1 MNRSDLITR
10 MTERLGGDR
19 ASAVAAVNGVLEE
32 IEAGVARGERVT
44 LTGFGTFERRARAAR
59 TARNPRTGAAVRVEA
74 SVVPVFR
81 ASTGFKS
88 LLHAPDG
95 EPAPVTG
102 DAPEGTGTRLQV
114 VASPSADTDVP
125 AAVATDGTKKK
136 LRKAAKQAAEKAGKK
151 AGKKDSKKADKK
163 AREAKSKAGKKTA

>member
-95 EPAPVTG
+95 EPVTG

-125 AAVATDGTKKK
+125 AAVAADGSKKK
-136 LRKAAKQAAEKAGKK
+136 LRKAAKQAAETASKKDRKK
-151 AGKKDSKKADKK
+151 AGKK

>member
-1 MNRSDLITR
+1 

-44 LTGFGTFERRARAAR
+44 LTGFGTFEGRARAAR

-88 LLHAPDG
+88 LLHHPDG
-95 EPAPVTG
+95 EPASV
-102 DAPEGTGTRLQV
+102 DAPEATGTRLQV
-114 VASPSADTDVP
+114 VASSSADTGVP
-125 AAVATDGTKKK
+125 AVDATDCTKKK
-136 LRKAAKQAAEKAGKK
+136 RRKAAKQAAEKDTKK
-151 AGKKDSKKADKK
+151 AGKK
-163 AREAKSKAGKKTA
+163 ARDAKSKAGKKSA